1 MASEK
6 VTAMIEEIK
15 AMSVLELSELVH
27 EIEDVF
33 GVSAAAAVAAAP
45 VAGAAAAAEEKT
57 EFDVVLTGFGD
68 QKIKVIK
75 AVREI
80 TNLGLAEAKAKVEGV
95 PCAIKEQ
102 VSKDEAEELKKK
114 LEKGTPLNIK
124 LGVDPTSP
132 DLHLGHAVPLRKM
145 RQFQDLGHNVTL
157 IIGNGTALIGDP
169 SGKNSTR
176 PQLSQEQ
183 IEANAETYVSQAM
196 KILDPEKT
204 TIVHNGDWI
213 LSMDL
218 AGLLQVCSK
227 FTVARILERDDFTK
241 RYQSQTPIAL
251 HEFLYPV
258 MQAYDSV
265 QIKAD
270 VEMGGTDQLFN
281 LLAGRELM
289 EKMGMEPQIALT
301 MPLLEGTDGV
311 RKMSKS
317 YGNYIGLTDAPKDM
331 FGKTMSIPDEMIGKY
346 YRLASSLTP
355 AEVDKIDAA
364 LADGSADP
372 YELKRAL
379 GRDLCDTYHGAGAG
393 DEAQAEFDRV
403 FKEGQLADFPEKH
416 VELTVN
422 DEGQIYLAGLL
433 KDLGLSASAGQARR
447 DIDGGGVKINGKAV
461 APKSY
466 NIDPSA
472 LKLGDTLSV
481 GKRKGFKLV

>member
-1 MASEK
+1 ML
-6 VTAMIEEIK
+6 
-15 AMSVLELSELVH
+15 SVDEQMRIITS
-27 EIEDVF
+27 
-33 GVSAAAAVAAAP
+33 
-45 VAGAAAAAEEKT
+45 GAAQI
-57 EFDVVLTGFGD
+57 VP
-68 QKIKVIK
+68 
-75 AVREI
+75 
-80 TNLGLAEAKAKVEGV
+80 EA
-95 PCAIKEQ
+95 
-102 VSKDEAEELKKK
+102 DLRKK
-114 LEKGTPLNIK
+114 LEKGKPLNIK

-258 MQAYDSV
+258 MQAFDSV

-311 RKMSKS
+311 LKMSKS
-317 YGNYIGLTDAPKDM
+317 YGNYVGLTDEPADM
-331 FGKTMSIPDEMIGKY
+331 FGKVMSIPDELMPRY
-346 YRLASSLTP
+346 YRLASTLSVD
-355 AEVDKIDAA
+355 EVDEIERA
-364 LADGSADP
+364 LANG
-372 YELKRAL
+372 ELHPNKAKRAL
-379 GRDLCDTYHGAGAG
+379 ARNIVALYH
-393 DEAQAEFDRV
+393 DEAAAEEAEAQFDRV
-403 FKEGQLADFPEKH
+403 FKQHEAPEEIPEFSAD
-416 VELTVN
+416 LTPNEDGKV
-422 DEGQIYLAGLL
+422 YLAKLL
-433 KDLGLSASAGQARR
+433 HDAGMAPSIGEARR
-447 DIDGGGVKINGKAV
+447 LIDGGGVKINGAAV
-461 APKSY
+461 PAKSY
-466 NIDPSA
+466 NVEPSELEGA
-472 LKLGDTLSV
+472 TVQV
-481 GKRKGFKLV
+481 GKRKFVKLV

>member
-1 MASEK
+1 MLSVDEQMKVIAS
-6 VTAMIEEIK
+6 
-15 AMSVLELSELVH
+15 
-27 EIEDVF
+27 
-33 GVSAAAAVAAAP
+33 
-45 VAGAAAAAEEKT
+45 GAA
-57 EFDVVLTGFGD
+57 
-68 QKIKVIK
+68 QI
-75 AVREI
+75 
-80 TNLGLAEAKAKVEGV
+80 V
-95 PCAIKEQ
+95 P
-102 VSKDEAEELKKK
+102 EAELRKK
-114 LEKGTPLNIK
+114 LERGVPLNIK

-145 RQFQDLGHNVTL
+145 RQFQDLGHQVTL

-204 TIVHNGDWI
+204 NVVHNGDWI
-213 LSMDL
+213 LSLDL
-218 AGLLQVCSK
+218 KGMLELCSK

-317 YGNYIGLTDAPKDM
+317 YGNYVGLTDEPADM
-331 FGKTMSIPDEMIGKY
+331 YGKLMSIPDTMIGKY
-346 YRLASSLTP
+346 YRLASTLSVD
-355 AEVDKIDAA
+355 EVDKIDAA

-379 GRDLCDTYHGAGAG
+379 AASICDLYHGAGAG
-393 DEAQAEFDRV
+393 EEAAAEFTRV
-403 FKEGQLADFPEKH
+403 HSKREMPEQIDEVS
-416 VELTVN
+416 VEVEVGDDGLV
-422 DEGQIYLAGLL
+422 YLPRVLVAAGLSS
-433 KDLGLSASAGQARR
+433 SASQARR
-447 DIDGGGVKINGKAV
+447 DIDGGGVRIDGEALP
-461 APKSY
+461 AKSY
-466 NIDPSA
+466 NVDPA
-472 LKLGDTLSV
+472 LVKKGAILQV
-481 GKRKGFKLV
+481 GKRHFARLA